1 MRERALLLTVAAR
14 RLLCSPGASGG
25 SSHAQHPTAAACV
38 EQDPWSWFAALALSL
53 PSHLPTPSPLLCLLP
68 SSLDAVDAE
77 QAGQEQGWSYC
88 FSYEVRHLHSIISN
102 QMPRS
107 ASSEIQ
113 STAKSSCINDTLS
126 KKYILKVQCNLFFLH
141 KQFLQQWL
149 TPPPVA
155 IPGGG
160 AVRTAAAFPFT
171 AIYKVKYKNY
181 GKEEKEEEKN
191 TLLCSSLQ
199 NYTHRDLYSF
209 TLVSVWHRR
218 IITCISSE
226 QGPRRKGDK
235 YFRTVN

>member
-14 RLLCSPGASGG
+14 RGLLCSPGASGG

-77 QAGQEQGWSYC
+77 QAGQEQGGSYC

-113 STAKSSCINDTLS
+113 STVKSSCINDTLS
-126 KKYILKVQCNLFFLH
+126 KKYILKVRCNLFFLH

-149 TPPPVA
+149 TPPSVA

-191 TLLCSSLQ
+191 HSSLQ
-199 NYTHRDLYSF
+199 QSAKLHTQGLIFLYSG
-209 TLVSVWHRR
+209 LSMAQENH
-218 IITCISSE
+218 
-226 QGPRRKGDK
+226 
-235 YFRTVN
+235 NMH